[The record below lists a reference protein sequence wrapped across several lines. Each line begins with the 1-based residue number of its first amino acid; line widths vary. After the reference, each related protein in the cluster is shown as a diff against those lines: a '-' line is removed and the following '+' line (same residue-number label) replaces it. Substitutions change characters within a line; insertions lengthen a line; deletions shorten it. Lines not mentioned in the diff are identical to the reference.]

1 MMPVETPKRRYRMMG
16 RDTAGRRA
24 YILSVFLGSCLV
36 GRLLLWGV
44 PAQAQI
50 IRYQGPDGR
59 IYQGPDGRISLTNLP
74 LQPPSLP
81 TGVTRPTLSATR
93 LATQAPVLPLIQRLA
108 QQYSIDPRLVQAII
122 TVESNFDP
130 HAVSRAGA
138 QGLMQLMPDTAA
150 RYRVEDPF
158 DPQANVEGGI
168 RYLRDLLR
176 LFPGDLRHV
185 LAAYNAGE
193 GAVQQYGGI
202 PPYPETQRYVERV
215 LTLYSVAPPP
225 PQGKIYRYR
234 TASGGI
240 LLTNIPQAL
249 SVDTAHSR

>member
-1 MMPVETPKRRYRMMG
+1 MMPGETPQRRYHVLG
-16 RDTAGRRA
+16 REAAGR
-24 YILSVFLGSCLV
+24 LSCVLGVLLGSCLA
-36 GRLLLWGV
+36 GGLLPWGAV
-44 PAQAQI
+44 AQAQI
-50 IRYQGPDGR
+50 VRYQGPDGR
-59 IYQGPDGRISLTNLP
+59 LYFTNLP
-74 LQPPSLP
+74 LPPASTP
-81 TGVTRPTLSATR
+81 TVVTRPTLSATR
-93 LATQAPVLPLIQRLA
+93 LATQAPVFPLIQRLA
-108 QQYSIDPRLVQAII
+108 QQYSVDPHLVRAII

-158 DPQANVEGGI
+158 DPHANIEGGI

-176 LFPGDLRHV
+176 LFPGDLHHV

-215 LTLYSVAPPP
+215 LALYSVAPPP

-234 TASGGI
+234 TASGSI
-240 LLTNIPQAL
+240 LLT
-249 SVDTAHSR
+249 DTLH

>member
-1 MMPVETPKRRYRMMG
+1 MIALETPKQRCNVRVCNASGCVSSGLHVM
-16 RDTAGRRA
+16 
-24 YILSVFLGSCLV
+24 LGSCLV
-36 GRLLLWGV
+36 GGILLWCV
-44 PAQAQI
+44 AAQAQI
-50 IRYQGPDGR
+50 VRYQGPDGR
-59 IYQGPDGRISLTNLP
+59 LYFTNLP
-74 LQPPSLP
+74 LPPASRS
-81 TGVTRPTLSATR
+81 TGMTRPALATRPTA
-93 LATQAPVLPLIQRLA
+93 QAPVFSLIQRLA
-108 QQYSIDPRLVQAII
+108 QQYSVDPHLVRAII

-158 DPQANVEGGI
+158 DPQANLEGGI
-168 RYLRDLLR
+168 RYLRDLLH
-176 LFPGDLRHV
+176 LFPSDLRHV

-215 LTLYSVAPPP
+215 LTLYGVVSPP

-234 TASGGI
+234 TASGSI
-240 LLTNIPQAL
+240 LLT
-249 SVDTAHSR
+249 DTPR

>member
-1 MMPVETPKRRYRMMG
+1 MIALGTPKPRCNVRVFNA
-16 RDTAGRRA
+16 AGRVPSGFR
-24 YILSVFLGSCLV
+24 VMLGSCLV
-36 GRLLLWGV
+36 GGILLWCV
-44 PAQAQI
+44 AAPAQI
-50 IRYQGPDGR
+50 VRYQGLDGR
-59 IYQGPDGRISLTNLP
+59 LYFTNLP
-74 LQPPSLP
+74 LPPASGS
-81 TGVTRPTLSATR
+81 TVVMRPALATR
-93 LATQAPVLPLIQRLA
+93 LTAQAPVFSLIQRLA
-108 QQYSIDPRLVQAII
+108 QQYSVDPHLVRAII

-158 DPQANVEGGI
+158 DAHANIEGGI

-176 LFPGDLRHV
+176 LFPSDLRHV

-215 LTLYSVAPPP
+215 LALYGIASPP

-234 TASGGI
+234 TASGSI
-240 LLTNIPQAL
+240 LLT
-249 SVDTAHSR
+249 DTLR

>member
-1 MMPVETPKRRYRMMG
+1 MIALETPKQRCKIRVCYAVGRM
-16 RDTAGRRA
+16 
-24 YILSVFLGSCLV
+24 VFSLRVMLGSCLV
-36 GRLLLWGV
+36 GGILLWCV
-44 PAQAQI
+44 AAQAQI
-50 IRYQGPDGR
+50 VRYQGPDGR
-59 IYQGPDGRISLTNLP
+59 LYFTNLP
-74 LQPPSLP
+74 LPPASGS
-81 TGVTRPTLSATR
+81 TAVTRPAHATR
-93 LATQAPVLPLIQRLA
+93 LTAQAPVFSLIQRLA
-108 QQYSIDPRLVQAII
+108 QQYSVDPHLVRAII
-122 TVESNFDP
+122 MVESNFDP

-158 DPQANVEGGI
+158 DPHANIEGGI

-176 LFPGDLRHV
+176 LFPSDLRHV

-215 LTLYSVAPPP
+215 LALYGVASPP

-240 LLTNIPQAL
+240 LLT
-249 SVDTAHSR
+249 DTPR

>member
-1 MMPVETPKRRYRMMG
+1 MIALETPKQRCKIRACYAVGRMAFSLRVM
-16 RDTAGRRA
+16 
-24 YILSVFLGSCLV
+24 LGSCLV
-36 GRLLLWGV
+36 GGILLWCV
-44 PAQAQI
+44 AAQAQI
-50 IRYQGPDGR
+50 VRYQGLDGR
-59 IYQGPDGRISLTNLP
+59 LYFTNLP
-74 LQPPSLP
+74 LPPASGS
-81 TGVTRPTLSATR
+81 TVVMRPALATR
-93 LATQAPVLPLIQRLA
+93 LTAQAPVFSLIQRLA
-108 QQYSIDPRLVQAII
+108 QQYSVDPHLVRAII

-158 DPQANVEGGI
+158 DAHANIEGGI

-176 LFPGDLRHV
+176 LFPSDLRHV

-215 LTLYSVAPPP
+215 LALYGIASPP

-234 TASGGI
+234 TASGSI
-240 LLTNIPQAL
+240 LLT
-249 SVDTAHSR
+249 DTLR

>member
-1 MMPVETPKRRYRMMG
+1 MIALETPKQRCEIKVYYAVG
-16 RDTAGRRA
+16 RIAFS
-24 YILSVFLGSCLV
+24 LPLMLGSCLV
-36 GRLLLWGV
+36 GVILLWCV
-44 PAQAQI
+44 AAQAQI
-50 IRYQGPDGR
+50 VRYQGPDGR
-59 IYQGPDGRISLTNLP
+59 LYFTNLP
-74 LQPPSLP
+74 LPPA
-81 TGVTRPTLSATR
+81 TGSTAVTRPALATR
-93 LATQAPVLPLIQRLA
+93 PTAPAPIFSLIQRLA
-108 QQYSIDPRLVQAII
+108 QQYSVDPHLVRAII
-122 TVESNFDP
+122 TLESNFDP

-158 DPQANVEGGI
+158 DPHANIEGGI

-176 LFPGDLRHV
+176 LFPSDVRHV

-215 LTLYSVAPPP
+215 LALYGVAFPP

-234 TASGGI
+234 TASGSI
-240 LLTNIPQAL
+240 LLT
-249 SVDTAHSR
+249 DTLR

>member
-1 MMPVETPKRRYRMMG
+1 MMPGETPQRRYHVLG
-16 RDTAGRRA
+16 REAAGRLP
-24 YILSVFLGSCLV
+24 YVLSVLLGSCLA
-36 GRLLLWGV
+36 GGLLLWGV
-44 PAQAQI
+44 VAQAQI
-50 IRYQGPDGR
+50 VRYQGPDGR
-59 IYQGPDGRISLTNLP
+59 LYFTNLP
-74 LQPPSLP
+74 LPPASTP
-81 TGVTRPTLSATR
+81 TVVMRPTLSATR

-108 QQYSIDPRLVQAII
+108 QQYSVDPHLVQAII

-158 DPQANVEGGI
+158 DPHANIEGGI

-215 LTLYSVAPPP
+215 LALYSVAPPP

-234 TASGGI
+234 TASGSI
-240 LLTNIPQAL
+240 LLT
-249 SVDTAHSR
+249 DTLH

>member
-1 MMPVETPKRRYRMMG
+1 MIALETPKQRCQVRVCNASGCVSSRL
-16 RDTAGRRA
+16 RV
-24 YILSVFLGSCLV
+24 LLGSCLV
-36 GRLLLWGV
+36 GGILLWYV
-44 PAQAQI
+44 AAQAQI
-50 IRYQGPDGR
+50 GRYQGADGR
-59 IYQGPDGRISLTNLP
+59 LYFTNLP
-74 LQPPSLP
+74 LPPASGS
-81 TGVTRPTLSATR
+81 TGVTRPAPATR
-93 LATQAPVLPLIQRLA
+93 LTVQASVFSLIQRLA
-108 QQYSIDPRLVQAII
+108 QQYSVDPHLVRAII

-130 HAVSRAGA
+130 HAVSRVGA

-158 DPQANVEGGI
+158 DPHANIEGGI

-176 LFPGDLRHV
+176 LFPSDLRHV

-215 LTLYSVAPPP
+215 LALYGIASPP

-234 TASGGI
+234 TASGSI
-240 LLTNIPQAL
+240 LLT
-249 SVDTAHSR
+249 DTPR

>member
-1 MMPVETPKRRYRMMG
+1 MMPVKTLQRRYNIMMREAVG
-16 RDTAGRRA
+16 HLP
-24 YILSVFLGSCLV
+24 YVLKVLLGTCLM
-36 GRLLLWGV
+36 GGLLPWGV
-44 PAQAQI
+44 TAQAQI
-50 IRYQGPDGR
+50 VRYQGPDGR
-59 IYQGPDGRISLTNLP
+59 LYFTNLP
-74 LQPPSLP
+74 LSPASTP
-81 TGVTRPTLSATR
+81 TVVTRPTLSATR
-93 LATQAPVLPLIQRLA
+93 LVTQAPVLPLIQRLA
-108 QQYSIDPRLVQAII
+108 QQYSVDPQLVQAII

-158 DPQANVEGGI
+158 DPHANIEGGI

-215 LTLYSVAPPP
+215 LTLYSVAPAP

-234 TASGGI
+234 TASGSI
-240 LLTNIPQAL
+240 LLT
-249 SVDTAHSR
+249 DTLR